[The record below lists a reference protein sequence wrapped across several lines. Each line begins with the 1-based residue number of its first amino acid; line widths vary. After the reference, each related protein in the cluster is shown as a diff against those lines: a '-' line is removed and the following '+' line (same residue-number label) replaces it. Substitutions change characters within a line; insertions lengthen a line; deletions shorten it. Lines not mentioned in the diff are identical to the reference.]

1 VNSCGSNVRKSE
13 TVEVIQDDENVIET
27 ILSFISRADTGI
39 DAFVDQTRPA
49 ANMNNEHIRAAI
61 IAAHSRGVKLRCITE
76 ITSSN
81 IESCKEL
88 LEIVDELRHLDD
100 IAGSFYVSNKECLIP
115 VLVQEKGKPASQI
128 IFWSVKEAVK
138 QQQYVF
144 ESLWNEAISAQQKIN
159 KIEKGEMPEIIEII
173 RNPSAGQE
181 LAFKLIRSAKKEIL
195 VILSSINTF
204 MRQSRAGSGQL
215 IVEVAN
221 SRNVSVIVLTPMDEV
236 VKKIAKELEKQSAN
250 IKIRSIEPSS
260 RSPITVLIVDR
271 KSSLVLELKDDTRLL
286 PAEAAGNITYSTSQA
301 TVLSYVSMF
310 ESFMRLT
317 KLYEDSQLKLNDKID
332 ELEAMKGYLY
342 EVLNEVDK
350 FKQTKQ

>member
-1 VNSCGSNVRKSE
+1 M
-13 TVEVIQDDENVIET
+13 
-27 ILSFISRADTGI
+27 
-39 DAFVDQTRPA
+39 DQTRPA
-49 ANMNNEHIRAAI
+49 ANMNNEQIRATI
-61 IAAHSRGVKLRCITE
+61 NVAHSRGVKLRCITE

-88 LEIVDELRHLDD
+88 LKIVDELRHLDG
-100 IAGSFYVSNKECLIP
+100 IAGSFYVSNKECLVPI
-115 VLVQEKGKPASQI
+115 LVHEKGKPASQI
-128 IFWSVKEAVK
+128 IFWNVKGAVK

-144 ESLWNEAISAQQKIN
+144 ETLWNKAISAQQKIN
-159 KIEKGEMPEIIEII
+159 GIEKGELPEIIEII

-195 VILSSINTF
+195 VILSSVNTF

-236 VKKIAKELEKQSAN
+236 VKKIAKELEKQSA
-250 IKIRSIEPSS
+250 KIRSIEPSS

-271 KSSLVLELKDDTRLL
+271 KSSLVLELKDDSRLL

-310 ESFMRLT
+310 ESIMRLT

-332 ELEAMKGYLY
+332 ELEAMKRYLH
-342 EVLNEVDK
+342 EVLKEVDR